1 MIRSLIV
8 TRASVEPQFL
18 GSMSREIEF
27 LEFNG
32 IAFVV
37 VGDIPADNETP
48 VVTLSISKICQLNR
62 Q

>member
-1 MIRSLIV
+1 
-8 TRASVEPQFL
+8 
-18 GSMSREIEF
+18 MSREIEF

-37 VGDIPADNETP
+37 VGDIPADSEAH
-48 VVTLSISKICQLNR
+48 VVTLSISKVCQLNR

>member
-8 TRASVEPQFL
+8 TRASVAPQFL
-18 GSMSREIEF
+18 GLMSREIEF
-27 LEFNG
+27 LEFKG
-32 IAFVV
+32 IAFAV
-37 VGDIPADNETP
+37 VGDIPADSEAP

>member
-8 TRASVEPQFL
+8 TRASVAPQFL
-18 GSMSREIEF
+18 GPMSREIEF

-37 VGDIPADNETP
+37 VGDIPADSEAH
-48 VVTLSISKICQLNR
+48 VVTLSISKVCQLNR

>member
-1 MIRSLIV
+1 MIRSLIG
-8 TRASVEPQFL
+8 TRASVAPQFL
-18 GSMSREIEF
+18 GPMSCEIEF

-32 IAFVV
+32 IDFAV
-37 VGDIPADNETP
+37 VGDIPADSEAP